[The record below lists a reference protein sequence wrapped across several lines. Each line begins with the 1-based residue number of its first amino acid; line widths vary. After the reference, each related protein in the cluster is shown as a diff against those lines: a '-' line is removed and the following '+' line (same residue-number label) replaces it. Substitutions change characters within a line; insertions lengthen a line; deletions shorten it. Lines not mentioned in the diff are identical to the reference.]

1 VDEEPNVTVTNTSAG
16 AILPLQEELLKGR
29 RDNYFTAGRAEKVL
43 HDETVEQMQDKTMDY
58 LPRELVQGGRVLQ
71 SGVSRE
77 LPTQMDKMFSKIS
90 QPHPTQASD
99 HKYSLDQRGEKIS
112 Y

>member
-1 VDEEPNVTVTNTSAG
+1 
-16 AILPLQEELLKGR
+16 
-29 RDNYFTAGRAEKVL
+29 
-43 HDETVEQMQDKTMDY
+43 VEQMQDKTMDY

-77 LPTQMDKMFSKIS
+77 LPTQMDKMFSKNS
-90 QPHPTQASD
+90 QQHPTQASD